1 MIKVSEISPDSPLY
15 DRVQPGWSVRKVNGA
30 DIEDSIDFRFKTAVE
45 KLRLLFTDRQGKPIR
60 INMDNVD
67 LNDLGLI
74 FHDDPVRTCGNKC
87 IFCFVHQ
94 QPKGMRRSLYIRDED
109 YRLSFTHGNFVT
121 LTNLTEQDIRR
132 IVKQRLSPLYVSVHT
147 TNEKLRQRMLGKTNI
162 SPILPLLKRLTR
174 NSIAIHTQVVLCPGI
189 NDGDELKTTISE
201 LAELAPGVE
210 SLAVVP
216 VGLTKYRERLPK
228 LRSYRPEEAAEIVR
242 LIEKYQRQ
250 FLKRFQT
257 RFLWAADEF
266 FILAGL
272 DFPRYYTYE
281 EMHQF
286 ENGVG
291 MVREFVTAF
300 NRRRRVLAGI
310 RSKKRAVLLTGHSA
324 FPFLQRHIMPYLTE
338 HLGLDVEFRA
348 VVNRFWG
355 ETVTVSGL
363 LTGED
368 LLAAGRKHQGE
379 VDTIV
384 LPPNCLNADNLFLDG
399 MSLDQFRTSL
409 EKPVVT
415 GSYHLTDT
423 VREVFV

>member
-1 MIKVSEISPDSPLY
+1 MIKVSEISPDSPLS
-15 DRVQPGWSVRKVNGA
+15 DRVRPGWSVAKVNGSN
-30 DIEDSIDFRFKTAVE
+30 IEDSIDFRFKTAVE
-45 KLRLLFTDRQGKPIR
+45 KLWLLFTDRQGKPVR
-60 INMDNVD
+60 INLDNFD
-67 LNDLGLI
+67 LNDLGLT
-74 FHDDPVRTCGNKC
+74 FYDDPVRTCGNKC

-121 LTNLTEQDIRR
+121 LTNLSEQDIKR
-132 IVKQRLSPLYVSVHT
+132 IIKQRLSPLYVSVHT
-147 TNEKLRQRMLGKTNI
+147 TNEKLRQRMLGKADI
-162 SPILPLLKRLTR
+162 PPILPLLKRFTG
-174 NSIAIHTQVVLCPGI
+174 NGIAIHTQVVLCPGI
-189 NDGDELKTTISE
+189 NDGDDLKETISE
-201 LAELAPGVE
+201 LSELAPGIE

-216 VGLTKYRERLPK
+216 VGLTRYRDRLPK
-228 LRSYRPEEAAEIVR
+228 LRSYRPEEAAEIVH

-250 FLKRFQT
+250 FLKRFGT

-272 DFPRYYTYE
+272 DFPCYHTYE

-300 NRRRRVLAGI
+300 NRRRRVLAGVE
-310 RSKKRAVLLTGHSA
+310 SKKRVVLLTGHSA
-324 FPFLQRHIMPYLTE
+324 FPFLQRHIMPYLTD
-338 HLGLDVEFRA
+338 HIGLDVELRA
-348 VVNRFWG
+348 VVNKFWG

-368 LLAAGRKHQGE
+368 MLAAGRKYQAKF
-379 VDTIV
+379 DTVV

-399 MSLDQFRTSL
+399 MSLEQFRTSL
-409 EKPVVT
+409 EKPVVM

-423 VREVFV
+423 VREVFA